1 MDLAARPALHQLR
14 PKSPPA
20 APAAPA
26 PEQAA
31 DQDLVRLIQSRPLGD
46 PDRET
51 ACGLLVERHRSIVRS
66 CVARY
71 RDSPEPTDDLMQV
84 GYVGLLKAINSF
96 DPGIGDSLAAYAQV
110 TVSGEVKRHFRD
122 KRWHI
127 RVKRS
132 TQELRLE
139 VRKTSAEL
147 TQRLARTPRASE
159 LADQLQVT
167 EADVLEAQLADR
179 AFQPSSLDAPLSD
192 QDGSYVLSDVLGQ
205 EDPSIERTV
214 DIESVSTHWPELPA
228 REQQLLLMRFY
239 GNMTQA
245 EIGAQLGISQM
256 HVSRLLARALAYLRQ
271 RIIGPVPSTE
281 H

>member
-1 MDLAARPALHQLR
+1 V
-14 PKSPPA
+14 S
-20 APAAPA
+20 
-26 PEQAA
+26 EQAT
-31 DQDLVRLIQSRPLGD
+31 DHELVRLIQSRPLGD
-46 PDRET
+46 PDREA

-147 TQRLARTPRASE
+147 TQRLARTPCAAE

-214 DIESVSTHWPELPA
+214 DIESVSAHWSELPA

-271 RIIGPVPSTE
+271 QIAGPAPSTE